1 MLSHIPFRY
10 TIYSQFVLTLVLSQ
24 SNVVFIAA
32 QTTDSYNSPSGVGIP
47 IILDEP
53 KTVDPSLLMPAE
65 LGKLTKVKFDRITK
79 NEQQPNALGTI
90 VHVATESSLYD
101 HRVPIV
107 ALSKTNPEQ
116 ESKLAMVKLRDV
128 LIIENF
134 PSVHLEIGRLL
145 QLLRN
150 GDGEQFSKTFGGM
163 GGMGGGTG
171 GSVGGAMGF
180 GGGLM

>member
-1 MLSHIPFRY
+1 M
-10 TIYSQFVLTLVLSQ
+10 
-24 SNVVFIAA
+24 
-32 QTTDSYNSPSGVGIP
+32 
-47 IILDEP
+47 
-53 KTVDPSLLMPAE
+53 
-65 LGKLTKVKFDRITK
+65 
-79 NEQQPNALGTI
+79 
-90 VHVATESSLYD
+90 
-101 HRVPIV
+101 

-116 ESKLAMVKLRDV
+116 ESKLAMVKLRGV

-150 GDGEQFSKTFGGM
+150 GDGEQFSQTFGGM

-180 GGGLM
+180 GGGLL